1 MENCNIKRKQ
11 DFALFQDYLYKILA
25 DRWMRN
31 MVILVVLA
39 LLAFQLSIAFW
50 QFFPASNPGDSELR
64 SQIVTGDGST
74 TPRQSHLEK
83 AQLIGR
89 AYLFGKPQAD
99 ESPEVKTEAAPE
111 TKLNYK
117 LRGIYYSALDRLS
130 SAIVEIKIN
139 DSQHYRLGDELADN
153 ITLAGIE
160 RDHILINRYGKIE
173 RLNLEKSFARASGA
187 SIRTRISDPNSLAS
201 TALLRSYKKRYVSNP
216 MALAKRFQAI
226 PVTENGRNIGFKL
239 KALRG
244 ESLLKKLNFQEGD
257 VFTRINGIGL
267 DKPFQALDALKSL
280 TTASS
285 VSVTVLRNGNEE
297 TINFSM

>member
-1 MENCNIKRKQ
+1 
-11 DFALFQDYLYKILA
+11 LFRDYLYKILA
-25 DRWMRN
+25 DKWMRN
-31 MVILVVLA
+31 MATLAVLA
-39 LLAFQLSIAFW
+39 LLAFQLSITFW
-50 QFFPASNPGDSELR
+50 QFFPAPDIGDNNLR
-64 SQIVTGDGST
+64 SQIERGGNLI
-74 TPRQSHLEK
+74 TPRQSYIEK

-89 AYLFGKPQAD
+89 GYLFGKQQVEKSAIVETD
-99 ESPEVKTEAAPE
+99 VAPE

-117 LRGIYYSALDRLS
+117 LRGIYYSELDRLS
-130 SAIVEIKIN
+130 SVIVETKIN
-139 DSQHYRLGDELADN
+139 DSKYYRLDDELADN
-153 ITLAGIE
+153 ITLAAIE

-173 RLNLEKSFARASGA
+173 RLNLEKSVVGTRAGG
-187 SIRTRISDPNSLAS
+187 INTRSNNPNSLAS

-226 PVTENGRNIGFKL
+226 PVTENGRNIGFRL

-244 ESLLKKLNFQEGD
+244 ESLLKKLNFQDGD
-257 VFTRINGIGL
+257 VFTKVNGIGL

-285 VSVTVLRNGNEE
+285 VSVTVRRNGNEE

>member
-1 MENCNIKRKQ
+1 M
-11 DFALFQDYLYKILA
+11 FQDYLYKILA
-25 DRWMRN
+25 DRRTRATVM
-31 MVILVVLA
+31 LVALA
-39 LLAFQLSIAFW
+39 LLAIQLSIVFW
-50 QFFPASNPGDSELR
+50 QFYPAANVANSDLR
-64 SQIVTGDGST
+64 SQVLKGE
-74 TPRQSHLEK
+74 TPATPQQSYVEK

-89 AYLFGKPQAD
+89 AYLFGKPQV
-99 ESPEVKTEAAPE
+99 ESSPVAKVEDAPE

-117 LRGIYYSALDRLS
+117 LRGIYYSDLDRLS

-139 DSQHYRLGDELADN
+139 DSKYYRLGQELADN
-153 ITLAGIE
+153 ITLAAIE

-173 RLNLEKSFARASGA
+173 RLNLEKKVAGA
-187 SIRTRISDPNSLAS
+187 ANAGFNTRSSNSNSLS
-201 TALLRSYKKRYVSNP
+201 NTSLLRNYKKRYLSNP

-226 PVTENGRNIGFKL
+226 PVTENGQNIGFKL

-244 ESLLKKLNFQEGD
+244 ESLLKRLNFKDDD
-257 VFTRINGIGL
+257 VFIKVNGIGL

-285 VSVTVLRNGNEE
+285 ISVTVKRNGNEE